1 MVLHKRLD
9 YGFNGYQV
17 PHIPRATRSARGRG
31 NIRKKSD
38 SNEMCAFELLTS
50 VAGKLLLEGESTSNP
65 SLKDR
70 SAVMKDTA
78 ETFKEDEDTSLK
90 ENPYTEGCQERG
102 FFISQI
108 VSEAPAV
115 SHCLSKSTDTLSGPA
130 SAITSSDC
138 SEKLGSA
145 EQFINAESKIE
156 KVNCSTKAEQEAS
169 GCGDFSSCTLG
180 AESKNQVKIDLSNYA
195 KISTNKKAA
204 ISSSDFPDLWDRKH
218 SMLVASDNTVKF
230 SLSTDPDPFGSFPVI
245 RSDVQLA
252 NKDDDEKSC
261 GCTQPRTSNKAFRP
275 ALHVGDW
282 RKRKLQA
289 SKYLE
294 VKPQSNDEGHVN
306 VDNETRH
313 VYQNRK
319 NDYTNE
325 RSQRD
330 FPFKKR
336 KLYYCN
342 SFSNSN
348 GGSSDGICSSPT
360 KDLSLDASGYS
371 LASSEEAHAAA
382 GTSIPK
388 GARASFR
395 SNDSHVKLK
404 IKSFRVP
411 ELFVEIPE
419 NATVGSLKRS
429 VMEAV
434 TAILGGGLRIG
445 VVFQGKKV
453 RDDNKT
459 LFQAGISHEDKLD
472 ALGFT
477 LEPSPS
483 RASPPLAPEGRSRVL
498 PCETAQP
505 LTSRCSPAPTVIRN
519 GIQQGTYNGFTDHP
533 RTNLSNFIDSDHDS
547 APSPPD
553 AFLEKNAADSRALV
567 PVAAVDAEALAV
579 VPMRKPKRSE
589 TAQRRIRRPFSVSEV
604 EALVQAVE
612 KLGTGRWRDVKMRAF
627 DNAKHRTYVDLK
639 DKWKTLVHTARISP
653 QQRRGEPVPQ
663 ELLDRVLVV
672 HAYWSQQQ
680 ARQQMK
686 HHSET
691 RLLLSD
697 GCKG

>member
-1 MVLHKRLD
+1 MVFHKRLD

-38 SNEMCAFELLTS
+38 GNEMCAFDLLTT
-50 VAGKLLLEGESTSNP
+50 VAGKLLLEGESTSN
-65 SLKDR
+65 SSGKDR
-70 SAVMKDTA
+70 SSVVKDTA
-78 ETFKEDEDTSLK
+78 ETVKEDEDTSLK
-90 ENPYTEGCQERG
+90 ENPYNEGCQERG

-108 VSEAPAV
+108 VSDAPV
-115 SHCLSKSTDTLSGPA
+115 VNHCLSKSADTLSGPA
-130 SAITSSDC
+130 SVVTSSDC

-145 EQFINAESKIE
+145 EQFINGERKIE
-156 KVNCSTKAEQEAS
+156 NGNCSTKAEQEAS
-169 GCGDFSSCTLG
+169 GCGDSSSCTLG
-180 AESKNQVKIDLSNYA
+180 AESKKQVKINLSNDA
-195 KISTNKKAA
+195 KVSANKRAA
-204 ISSSDFPDLWDRKH
+204 ICSSEFPDLCDRKH
-218 SMLVASDNTVKF
+218 SMLVASDDTVKL
-230 SLSTDPDPFGSFPVI
+230 SLSTDPDPFGSFSVI
-245 RSDVQLA
+245 QYDVQLA
-252 NKDDDEKSC
+252 NKDDVEKSC
-261 GCTQPRTSNKAFRP
+261 GCTEPSTRTKAFRP
-275 ALHVGDW
+275 APHIGDW
-282 RKRKLQA
+282 RMRKLKA
-289 SKYLE
+289 SNYWE
-294 VKPQSNDEGHVN
+294 VNPQSDDEGHAN
-306 VDNETRH
+306 DENETRH

-319 NDYTNE
+319 NGYTSE

-336 KLYYCN
+336 KLYYCK

-348 GGSSDGICSSPT
+348 GESSDGICSSPT
-360 KDLSLDASGYS
+360 KDLNREASSYN
-371 LASSEEAHAAA
+371 LASSGAA

-395 SNDSHVKLK
+395 TNDSHVKLK

-419 NATVGSLKRS
+419 NATVGSLKRT

-445 VVFQGKKV
+445 VVFQGKTV

-459 LFQAGISHEDKLD
+459 LFQAGISHDDELD

-483 RASPPLAPEGRSRVL
+483 QASPPLGPEGHPHVL
-498 PCETAQP
+498 PCETPQP
-505 LTSRCSPAPTVIRN
+505 LTRCSPAPTVIRN
-519 GIQQGTYNGFTDHP
+519 RIQQGMYSAFPDHP
-533 RTNLSNFIDSDHDS
+533 GTNLSNFIDSDHNS

-553 AFLEKNAADSRALV
+553 ASLEKKAADSRALV
-567 PVAAVDAEALAV
+567 PVAAMDAEALAV

-612 KLGTGRWRDVKMRAF
+612 KLGTGRWRDVKIRAF
-627 DNAKHRTYVDLK
+627 DIAKHRTYVDLK

-663 ELLDRVLVV
+663 ELLDKVLII

-686 HHSET
+686 HQSET
-691 RLLLSD
+691 RLLL
-697 GCKG
+697 

>member
-1 MVLHKRLD
+1 MELHKRLD
-9 YGFNGYQV
+9 YGFIGYQV

-38 SNEMCAFELLTS
+38 SNEMCAFDLLTT
-50 VAGKLLLEGESTSNP
+50 VAGKLLLEGESTSK
-65 SLKDR
+65 SSGKDQSAVLKD
-70 SAVMKDTA
+70 TT
-78 ETFKEDEDTSLK
+78 ETVKEDEDTPLK
-90 ENPYTEGCQERG
+90 ENRCNEQCQERG

-108 VSEAPAV
+108 VSEAPV
-115 SHCLSKSTDTLSGPA
+115 VNHCLSKSTDTLSGPA
-130 SAITSSDC
+130 SVITSSDC

-145 EQFINAESKIE
+145 ELFINGERKTE
-156 KVNCSTKAEQEAS
+156 NRNCSTKVEHELS

-180 AESKNQVKIDLSNYA
+180 TESKKQVKINLSNDA
-195 KISTNKKAA
+195 TITTNKRAA
-204 ISSSDFPDLWDRKH
+204 ICSSEFPDPWDRKC
-218 SMLVASDNTVKF
+218 SMLVASDNTVKL

-245 RSDVQLA
+245 RNDVQLA

-261 GCTQPRTSNKAFRP
+261 GCTQPSTRNMAFRP
-275 ALHVGDW
+275 APHVGDW
-282 RKRKLQA
+282 RMRKLQA
-289 SKYLE
+289 SKYWE
-294 VKPQSNDEGHVN
+294 VNPQSDDEGHVN

-313 VYQNRK
+313 VYQKRENV
-319 NDYTNE
+319 YTSE

-342 SFSNSN
+342 SFSNSD

-360 KDLSLDASGYS
+360 KDLNRDASGYS
-371 LASSEEAHAAA
+371 LASSGACAAA

-388 GARASFR
+388 GASASFR

-419 NATVGSLKRS
+419 NATVGSLKRT

-453 RDDNKT
+453 RDDSKT
-459 LFQAGISHEDKLD
+459 LFQAGISHDDKLD

-483 RASPPLAPEGRSRVL
+483 RASPPLGPEGRSRVL
-498 PCETAQP
+498 PCETPQP
-505 LTSRCSPAPTVIRN
+505 LTSRCSPGSTIIHN
-519 GIQQGTYNGFTDHP
+519 GMQQETYNAFLDYSG
-533 RTNLSNFIDSDHDS
+533 TNLSNFIESDHDS

-553 AFLEKNAADSRALV
+553 ASLEKNAADSRALV
-567 PVAAVDAEALAV
+567 PVAAMDAEALAV
-579 VPMRKPKRSE
+579 VPMRKPKRCE
-589 TAQRRIRRPFSVSEV
+589 TVQRRIRRPFSVFEV

-663 ELLDRVLVV
+663 ELLDRVLIA

-686 HHSET
+686 HQSET
-691 RLLLSD
+691 RLLL
-697 GCKG
+697 

>member
-1 MVLHKRLD
+1 MELHKRLD
-9 YGFNGYQV
+9 YGFIGYQV

-38 SNEMCAFELLTS
+38 SNEMCAFDLLTT
-50 VAGKLLLEGESTSNP
+50 VAGKLLLEGESTSN
-65 SLKDR
+65 SSGKDQ
-70 SAVMKDTA
+70 SAVVKDTI
-78 ETFKEDEDTSLK
+78 ETVKEDEDTPLK
-90 ENPYTEGCQERG
+90 ENPCNERCQERG

-108 VSEAPAV
+108 VSEAPV
-115 SHCLSKSTDTLSGPA
+115 INHCLSKSTDTLSGPA
-130 SAITSSDC
+130 SVITSSDC

-145 EQFINAESKIE
+145 EQFINGERKTE
-156 KVNCSTKAEQEAS
+156 NRNCSTKVEHELS
-169 GCGDFSSCTLG
+169 GCRDFSSCTLG
-180 AESKNQVKIDLSNYA
+180 AESKKQVKLNLSNDA
-195 KISTNKKAA
+195 MVTTNKRAA
-204 ISSSDFPDLWDRKH
+204 VCSSEFPDPWDRKR
-218 SMLVASDNTVKF
+218 SMLVASDNTVKL

-245 RSDVQLA
+245 RDDVQLA

-261 GCTQPRTSNKAFRP
+261 GCTQPSTRNKAFRP
-275 ALHVGDW
+275 APRVGDW
-282 RKRKLQA
+282 RMRKLQA
-289 SKYLE
+289 SKYWE
-294 VKPQSNDEGHVN
+294 VNPQSDDEGHVN

-313 VYQNRK
+313 VYQKRENV
-319 NDYTNE
+319 YMSE

-342 SFSNSN
+342 SFSNSD

-360 KDLSLDASGYS
+360 KDLNRDASGYS
-371 LASSEEAHAAA
+371 LASSGARAAA

-388 GARASFR
+388 GASASFR

-419 NATVGSLKRS
+419 NATVGSLKRT

-453 RDDNKT
+453 RDDSKT
-459 LFQAGISHEDKLD
+459 LSQAGISHDDKLD
-472 ALGFT
+472 GLGFT

-483 RASPPLAPEGRSRVL
+483 RASPPLGPEGCSRVL
-498 PCETAQP
+498 PCETPRP
-505 LTSRCSPAPTVIRN
+505 LTRCSPGSTIIHN
-519 GIQQGTYNGFTDHP
+519 GMQRETYNAFPDHSG
-533 RTNLSNFIDSDHDS
+533 TTLSNFIESDHDS
-547 APSPPD
+547 TPSPPD
-553 AFLEKNAADSRALV
+553 ASLEKNAADSRALV
-567 PVAAVDAEALAV
+567 PVAAMDAEALAV
-579 VPMRKPKRSE
+579 VPMRKPKRCE
-589 TAQRRIRRPFSVSEV
+589 TVQRRIRRPFSVFEV

-663 ELLDRVLVV
+663 ELLDRVLIA

-686 HHSET
+686 HQSET
-691 RLLLSD
+691 RLLL
-697 GCKG
+697 